1 MCSGAETKYIKNKA
15 MNRLK
20 RSLSIFLI
28 AGLGGAT
35 AISVENFID
44 KKEPAYIIQQAV
56 NQPVRYTNM
65 PISAAET
72 DVNFVTAAEKTVHA
86 VVHVKTTY
94 PAQNQ
99 ANPFYDPFRDFFGG
113 GQAQAQPQEATG
125 SGVIISNDGF
135 IVTNNHV
142 INNAEKIEVTLNDN
156 RSYTAELVG
165 ADPTTDLALLRIKEK
180 DLPFVQYGNSDNLK
194 VGEWVLAV
202 GNPFN
207 LNSTVTAGIV
217 SAKGRNINLLENN
230 PEKGLNPI
238 ESYIQTD
245 AAVNMGNSG
254 GALVNT
260 SGELVGINSA
270 IASMTGS
277 YAGYSFAVPVNIVKK
292 VVTDLAEF
300 GTVQRAFIGVSIR
313 DMDSKLAAEK
323 KLSTLK
329 GVYVNGTTDGG
340 AAKEAGVKDGDV
352 ITKVGE
358 VEVNSVPQLQEQI
371 SRFRPGDKV
380 VLTLLH
386 DNKEKSVPVVLKNKN
401 GTVDVL
407 KKENELESY
416 SSLGCTF
423 EQLNSSE
430 LKSLNIQNGL
440 KISKLSGG
448 KLRSAGI
455 KEGFIITSID
465 KKRINSIEDL
475 KNALDNKK
483 GGVLIEGVYPNG
495 LKAWYGLGI

>member
-1 MCSGAETKYIKNKA
+1 

-35 AISVENFID
+35 AISVDNYLEKD
-44 KKEPAYIIQQAV
+44 QTHTIQQTVSA
-56 NQPVRYTNM
+56 PVRYTRF
-65 PISAAET
+65 PAAGAESEI
-72 DVNFVTAAEKTVHA
+72 NFVNAAEKTLHA

-94 PAQNQ
+94 EVEPQV
-99 ANPFYDPFRDFFGG
+99 NPFHGYDPFRDLFGSG
-113 GQAQAQPQEATG
+113 DQKQQQQASG
-125 SGVIISNDGF
+125 SGVIISNDGY

-142 INNAEKIEVTLNDN
+142 IAKADKIEVTLNDN
-156 RSYTAELVG
+156 RSYAADLIG
-165 ADPTTDLALLRIKEK
+165 SDPTTDLALLKVKEK
-180 DLPFVQYGNSDNLK
+180 NLPFIQYGNSDDIK

-217 SAKGRNINLLENN
+217 SAKGRNINILENN
-230 PEKGLNPI
+230 PDKGLNPI

-260 SGELVGINSA
+260 SGELIGINSA

-313 DMDSKLAAEK
+313 DIDSKLAQEK
-323 KLSTLK
+323 NISELK
-329 GVYVNGTTDGG
+329 GVYVNGLTEGG

-352 ITKVGE
+352 ITKVGDM
-358 VEVNSVPQLQEQI
+358 EVNSVPQLQEQI

-380 VLTLLH
+380 MLTLRH
-386 DNKEKSVPVVLKNKN
+386 DNKERIVPVTLKNKN
-401 GTVDVL
+401 GTIEVL
-407 KKENELESY
+407 KKENENGNFA
-416 SSLGCTF
+416 SLGATF
-423 EQLNSSE
+423 ET
-430 LKSLNIQNGL
+430 LKAQDLRNLSIENGL
-440 KISKLSGG
+440 QITKLTSG
-448 KLRSAGI
+448 KLRNAGI

-465 KKRINSIEDL
+465 KKRINSLEDL
-475 KNALDNKK
+475 KNALDDKK

-495 LKAWYGLGI
+495 LRAWYGLGI